1 MPEGVRPSRALEKIV
16 GSAAKPLATSLGITT
31 PRELLYHFP
40 RKLHHTA
47 RYSSLAEVREGEYVS
62 VVVEVVEIRGR
73 PTRRRG
79 LYLTTVA
86 LTDGRTR
93 GEAVFFGRGKKMDMA
108 IRKSLEPGSRV
119 EINGVASHRYGTIQF
134 KSASFLALDP
144 EAALERDVQNLH
156 ADLEALERGVAR
168 PAGEEYLAVYPA
180 SAEAPMKLIRDAM
193 ALVLADLD
201 GAGVREALPASVL
214 TERGL
219 MDLGTALHA
228 VHQPTSV
235 DRYRE
240 ALHRFRYEEAFLLQT
255 VMARRRA
262 QIATDDAT
270 ARPGRAGAL
279 VDSFDAG
286 LPFTLTEGQR
296 EVAAEIATDLT
307 QAHPM
312 QRLLQGEVGSGKT
325 VVALRGML
333 QVVDS
338 GGQAALLAPTEVLA
352 HQHARTIADLLG
364 ALGQGGMLGSAE
376 EATRIALLTGS
387 MPAGR
392 RRQMLAEIAS
402 GAAGIVIGTHALLQ
416 AQVQF
421 ADLGLTVIDE
431 QHRFGVQQREALRA
445 KSTVMP
451 HQLYMTAT
459 PIPRSVA
466 MTFFGD
472 VDVSTL
478 REIPAGRVPV
488 TTHLVPVAKSHWLER
503 VWTKI
508 AEEVE
513 AGNRAYVVAP
523 RISAS
528 TEEDGADLIEPEGAA
543 SVLGTDRPEEGAT
556 GTAASSASASMS
568 NVTQVAEMLAEHQV
582 LAGTPQ
588 GVLHGRLPAEE
599 KDAVMTA
606 FAEGRTP
613 LLITTTVVEV
623 GVDVPEATVMVVL
636 DADRFGLSQLHQ
648 LRGRVGRG
656 SEPGLCLLVT
666 AAEPDS
672 EAHQRLQILEQTDD
686 GFVLAEKDLKMRKE
700 GDVLGSA
707 QSGRA
712 RSLKLLRVVTDRA
725 LIARARQDARA
736 VIDVD
741 PDLAD
746 HPDLLTAINQMVD
759 PEHEEYLDRA

>member
-16 GSAAKPLATSLGITT
+16 GSAAKPLAASLGITT
-31 PRELLYHFP
+31 PRELLYHYP

-62 VVVEVVEIRGR
+62 VVVEVVQIRGR

-79 LYLTTVA
+79 LYLTTVT

-93 GEAVFFGRGKKMDMA
+93 GEAVFFGHGKKMDMA

-144 EAALERDVQNLH
+144 ETALERDVQNLH
-156 ADLEALERGVAR
+156 ADLEALERGVPR
-168 PAGEEYLAVYPA
+168 SAGEEYLAVYPA

-201 GAGVREALPASVL
+201 GAGVREALPDSVL

-219 MDLGTALHA
+219 MDLDTALHA
-228 VHQPTSV
+228 VHQPTSM
-235 DRYRE
+235 DGYRDG
-240 ALHRFRYEEAFLLQT
+240 LHRFRYEEAFLLQT

-262 QIATDDAT
+262 QIATNDAT

-279 VDSFDAG
+279 VDSFDAA

-296 EVAAEIATDLT
+296 QVAAEIATDLS

-364 ALGQGGMLGSAE
+364 PLGQGGMLGAADG
-376 EATRIALLTGS
+376 ATRIALLTGS
-387 MPAGR
+387 MTAAR

-416 AQVQF
+416 DQVQF

-445 KSTVMP
+445 KSTVLP

-478 REIPAGRVPV
+478 REIPAGRAPV
-488 TTHLVPVAKSHWLER
+488 TTHLVPAAKSRWLER

-523 RISAS
+523 RISAG
-528 TEEDGADLIEPEGAA
+528 TEEEGADLIEPEGAA
-543 SVLGTDRPEEGAT
+543 SVLGPDRTEAGA
-556 GTAASSASASMS
+556 GGASAAAPRASGAASMS
-568 NVTQVAEMLAEHQV
+568 NVTQVAEMLAEHQA
-582 LAGTPQ
+582 LAGIPQ
-588 GVLHGRLPAEE
+588 GVRHGRLPAEE

-606 FAEGRTP
+606 FADGRTP

-656 SEPGLCLLVT
+656 TEAGLCLLVT
-666 AAEPDS
+666 AAEPGS

-707 QSGRA
+707 QSGRT

-736 VIDVD
+736 RS
-741 PDLAD
+741 
-746 HPDLLTAINQMVD
+746 
-759 PEHEEYLDRA
+759 EER